1 MESKFINYAFDNAIK
16 SYIKDADKNEI
27 VGNSFILM
35 VLKML
40 ASIYGEVDIINPY
53 LIKNENSFMKNIIK
67 FGYTEEKYIEFVD
80 NFKKYYEIET
90 KNNEL
95 NVKINNPYFVIIQ
108 KQLIDMF
115 CLKKKNFYVSNME
128 QKDFFDLLYT
138 SKTTNPL
145 RSSYNFLTASDPNE
159 VENYFYEQV
168 DKCYEKEAPKEKNV
182 LNIEAYEILNYSLTD
197 IATMDHESVDKI
209 NENVYNFFEIDKE
222 AENKNDLLNLA
233 VLNYK
238 RYNSK
243 LTSGNGYVD
252 ILLVMGIVVTV
263 ILVLIII
270 TLIFI

>member
-53 LIKNENSFMKNIIK
+53 LIKNENSFMKNIIR

-80 NFKKYYEIET
+80 NFQKYYEIET

-115 CLKKKNFYVSNME
+115 FLKKKNFYVSNM
-128 QKDFFDLLYT
+128 
-138 SKTTNPL
+138 
-145 RSSYNFLTASDPNE
+145 
-159 VENYFYEQV
+159 
-168 DKCYEKEAPKEKNV
+168 
-182 LNIEAYEILNYSLTD
+182 
-197 IATMDHESVDKI
+197 
-209 NENVYNFFEIDKE
+209 
-222 AENKNDLLNLA
+222 
-233 VLNYK
+233 
-238 RYNSK
+238 
-243 LTSGNGYVD
+243 
-252 ILLVMGIVVTV
+252 
-263 ILVLIII
+263 
-270 TLIFI
+270 